1 MNTEFNHPILHQPI
15 DDFKV
20 SENFQLDFLRAGF
33 RTLAEALAYEAD
45 WLIKEKKFTYHT
57 ITELISLLNSY
68 GLGEYFK
75 D

>member
-1 MNTEFNHPILHQPI
+1 MDTEFAHPILHQPI

-33 RTLAEALAYEAD
+33 STLAEALAHEAD